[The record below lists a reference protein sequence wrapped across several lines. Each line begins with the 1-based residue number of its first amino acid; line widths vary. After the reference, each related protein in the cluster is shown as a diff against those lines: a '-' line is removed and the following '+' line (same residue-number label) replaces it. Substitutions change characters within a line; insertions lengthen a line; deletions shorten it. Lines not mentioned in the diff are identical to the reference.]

1 MHPKYS
7 IVAARAGRACEYCHA
22 PEIIS
27 NVAFE
32 VDHTTPLSKGGSDE
46 LVNLALACRICNLRK
61 SDHIDAVD
69 SLTQTVVPL
78 FNPRQH
84 QWSDHFEK
92 SSRSPYQINGKTPI
106 GRATVSRLEL
116 NSSLQLQARE
126 FWVELKIFSLN

>member
-7 IVAARAGRACEYCHA
+7 IVAARANRVCEYCNA

-46 LVNLALACRICNLRK
+46 FENLALSCRICNLRK
-61 SDHIDAVD
+61 SDHTTAIDP
-69 SLTQTVVPL
+69 LTQSTVAL

-84 QWSDHFEK
+84 RWSDHFEK
-92 SSRSPYQINGKTPI
+92 SRTSPYLIISKTSI
-106 GRATVSRLEL
+106 GHAAIVRLDL
-116 NSSLQLQARE
+116 NSNLQVRARE
-126 FWVELKIFSLN
+126 FWVALGIFSLD